1 MKNLIFLIITMLFFS
16 CLNENKT
23 DLVSEEKSAVE
34 EVLIDNSLDSKN
46 EKEVLPQ
53 SNILGLKV
61 VSPDDLKVDG
71 AQRYFL
77 NDTLFTGVSRQYDG
91 DKMTFEIQFK
101 NGRKNG
107 VSTFW
112 HDNGQKKSILTF
124 SNGIAKGEFKIWDK
138 SGNLVKEGTN

>member
-16 CLNENKT
+16 CINEKKT
-23 DLVSEEKSAVE
+23 DLVSEDKSVE
-34 EVLIDNSLDSKN
+34 EVLKDSSIDSDS
-46 EKEVLPQ
+46 EKQVLPQ

-91 DKMTFEIQFK
+91 DKMT
-101 NGRKNG
+101 
-107 VSTFW
+107 
-112 HDNGQKKSILTF
+112 KSSQYYSMMSMMAQL
-124 SNGIAKGEFKIWDK
+124 G
-138 SGNLVKEGTN
+138 LMPV

>member
-16 CLNENKT
+16 CINENKT

-34 EVLIDNSLDSKN
+34 EVLKDNSTDSN
-46 EKEVLPQ
+46 SEKEVLPQ

-77 NDTLFTGVSRQYDG
+77 NDTLFTGVSRKYDG
-91 DKMTFEIQFK
+91 DKMIFEIQFK

-124 SNGIAKGEFKIWDK
+124 SNGIAKGDFKIWDK

>member
-23 DLVSEEKSAVE
+23 DLVSEEKSAEE
-34 EVLIDNSLDSKN
+34 EVLKDNSLDSKN

-77 NDTLFTGVSRQYDG
+77 NDTLFTGVSRKYDG

-124 SNGIAKGEFKIWDK
+124 SNGIAKGDFKIWDK

>member
-1 MKNLIFLIITMLFFS
+1 MKNLIFLIIAMLLFS
-16 CLNENKT
+16 CINENKT
-23 DLVSEEKSAVE
+23 HFISEEKSVVE
-34 EVLIDNSLDSKN
+34 EVLKDNSLDSNN

-91 DKMTFEIQFK
+91 DKITFEIQFK

-107 VSTFW
+107 DSTFW

-124 SNGIAKGEFKIWDK
+124 SRIE
-138 SGNLVKEGTN
+138 

>member
-1 MKNLIFLIITMLFFS
+1 MKNIIFLIITMLFFS
-16 CLNENKT
+16 CINENKT
-23 DLVSEEKSAVE
+23 DLVSEDKSVE
-34 EVLIDNSLDSKN
+34 EVLKDNSLDSKN

-77 NDTLFTGVSRQYDG
+77 NDTLFTGVSRKYDG
-91 DKMTFEIQFK
+91 DKMTFEIQFE

-112 HDNGQKKSILTF
+112 HDNGQKKSEA
-124 SNGIAKGEFKIWDK
+124 SYKNGEKNSIKQWNEDGSE
-138 SGNLVKEGTN
+138 KELLIEL

>member
-77 NDTLFTGVSRQYDG
+77 NDTLFTGVSRKYDG

-124 SNGIAKGEFKIWDK
+124 SNGIAKGDFKIWDK